1 MRGRTH
7 GKSLLNTLPDG
18 FGSLQILPRYH
29 TQQKRIPISAY
40 PRPAPESQGID
51 KSLPFCCCQRQKST
65 GLPLRITCTAMNIHL
80 VPQVC
85 PGCCLRHAGVRG
97 DVYASTAPLASELLS
112 TVSDAAAASQSA
124 APAQEDTVS
133 GKAALNAPGVDEP
146 LPKAS
151 DAAQSTACIRQSE
164 HESAPASSGAAHAAA
179 AACSAGTA
187 ASPEQNGHPMPES
200 KSKAAEYRSSDPF
213 CTVCLGVLQCLDR
226 LSLTAPAE
234 NITAAVQQWDC
245 ASGREWQ
252 PLASCAPKD
261 IAAQVK

>member
-1 MRGRTH
+1 MASDPFRSYPDTILNKKG
-7 GKSLLNTLPDG
+7 SQFQPILAQLLKAKVKG
-18 FGSLQILPRYH
+18 
-29 TQQKRIPISAY
+29 
-40 PRPAPESQGID
+40 
-51 KSLPFCCCQRQKST
+51 CQCQKST
-65 GLPLRITCTAMNIHL
+65 GLPLRIKCAAMNVPL

-85 PGCCLRHAGVRG
+85 PRCCLRHAGVRG
-97 DVYASTAPLASELLS
+97 DLYASAAPLAPELLS

-133 GKAALNAPGVDEP
+133 GKPVQNAPGVAEP

-151 DAAQSTACIRQSE
+151 DAHSTACVRQSE
-164 HESAPASSGAAHAAA
+164 HESTPASSGAAQTAA

-187 ASPEQNGHPMPES
+187 ASPEQNGHPKPES
-200 KSKAAEYRSSDPF
+200 KSKAAEYGSTDPL

-234 NITAAVQQWDC
+234 NIIAAVQQWDC

-252 PLASCAPKD
+252 PLASCAPED